1 MELNDKIAALFPRE
15 ADIPAE
21 FQITAP
27 ITQEVYL
34 VNGELKRW
42 EDPWQ
47 DVVSPVYVD
56 EGTALAPKVLGRY
69 PLMDTAKALEILD
82 AAVQAYDH
90 GRGLWPTMS
99 VRERIRC
106 TEDFVYRFR
115 EKREDVVRLM
125 MWEIGKSLIDSRKE
139 FDRTAEY
146 LIDTIEALKDM
157 DRSGAK
163 FVIEQGIMGQIRR
176 SPLGVVLC
184 MGPFN
189 YPLNETFT
197 VLLPALI
204 MGNTTVFKPPKQG
217 LLLFEPLL
225 EAFRDSFPPGVIN
238 TIYGRGREIATP
250 LMRTGKIDVL
260 AFIGTSKPADELK
273 KAHPKPHR
281 LRSVLGLEAKN
292 PAIILPDADLDLAV
306 AECLLGTLSFNGQ
319 RCSAIKIIFVHE
331 TVKQFF
337 LEKFTAAIGSKKFGM
352 PWEEGVAFTPL
363 PEPGKTDFLTQMLE
377 DARQYGAQVINP
389 GGGLQNRSFF
399 YPAVVYPVNEQMR
412 LYHEEQFG
420 PVIPVVAFTDL
431 ETPIQYIINSNYG
444 QQASIF
450 SKDPDTIAQ
459 LIDPLVNQVSRVNI
473 NSQCQRG
480 PDTFPWTGR
489 KDSAEL
495 TLSVSD
501 ALRVFSI
508 RALVAAKSNDLNKDI
523 ITRIVREHKSSFL
536 STDFIL

>member
-1 MELNDKIAALFPRE
+1 MGRPLAGGGLAGARGRRTG
-15 ADIPAE
+15 A
-21 FQITAP
+21 
-27 ITQEVYL
+27 
-34 VNGELKRW
+34 
-42 EDPWQ
+42 
-47 DVVSPVYVD
+47 
-56 EGTALAPKVLGRY
+56 APKVLGRY
-69 PLMDTAKALEILD
+69 PLMPTAKAQEIM
-82 AAVQAYDH
+82 AMAVQAYDH

-99 VRERIRC
+99 VRERLQHM
-106 TEDFVYRFR
+106 EKFVYRFR
-115 EKREDVVRLM
+115 EKREDVVRIM
-125 MWEIGKSLIDSRKE
+125 MWEIGKSLADSRKE
-139 FDRTAEY
+139 FDRTVDY
-146 LIDTIEALKDM
+146 VIDTMEALKDL
-157 DRSGAK
+157 DRASSR
-163 FVIEQGIMGQIRR
+163 FVIEQGIIGQIRR

-197 VLLPALI
+197 VLIPALI
-204 MGNTTVFKPPKQG
+204 MGNTVVFKPPKLG
-217 LLLFEPLL
+217 VLLFQPLL
-225 EAFRDSFPPGVIN
+225 DAFREAFPPGVIN

-281 LRSVLGLEAKN
+281 LRAVMGLEAKN
-292 PAIILPDADLDLAV
+292 PAIILPDADLELAV

-319 RCSAIKIIFVHE
+319 RCSAIKIIFVHAA
-331 TVKQFF
+331 VKEAF
-337 LEKFTAAIGSKKFGM
+337 LEKFSAAISSKKFGM
-352 PWEEGVAFTPL
+352 PWEEEVAFTPL
-363 PEPGKTDFLTQMLE
+363 PEPGKPAYLTEVLE
-377 DARQYGAQVINP
+377 DARQHGAQVINP

-420 PVIPVVAFTDL
+420 PVIPVVPFEDV

-450 SKDPDTIAQ
+450 SKDPDLIAR

-495 TLSVSD
+495 TLSVTD
-501 ALRVFSI
+501 TLRVFSI
-508 RALVAAKSNDLNKDI
+508 RALVAAKGNELNKEI
-523 ITRIVREHKSSFL
+523 ITRIVRENKSSFL

>member
-1 MELNDKIAALFPRE
+1 MDVQEKLATLFP
-15 ADIPAE
+15 AAGDIPAAFDLAE
-21 FQITAP
+21 P

-34 VNGELKRW
+34 ADGELKIW
-42 EDPWQ
+42 DGPWQ
-47 DVVSPVYVD
+47 DVFSPVYMAD
-56 EGTALAPKVLGRY
+56 RAEPAPKFLGRY
-69 PLMDTAKALEILD
+69 PLMTSARAEEIMG
-82 AAVQAYDH
+82 AAVRAYAN
-90 GRGLWPTMS
+90 GRGLWPTLS
-99 VRERIRC
+99 VRERIRH
-106 TEDFVYRFR
+106 TEEFVYRFR
-115 EKREDVVRLM
+115 KKRDEVVRIM
-125 MWEIGKSLIDSRKE
+125 MWEIGKSLQDSRKE
-139 FDRTAEY
+139 FDRTVDY
-146 LIDTIEALKDM
+146 VVDTIEALKDL
-157 DRSGAK
+157 DRVSAS
-163 FVIEQGIMGQIRR
+163 FVIEEGIIGQIRR

-197 VLLPALI
+197 VLIPALI
-204 MGNTTVFKPPKQG
+204 MGNPVVFKPPKLG
-217 LLLFEPLL
+217 VLLFHPLL
-225 EAFRDSFPPGVIN
+225 EVFRDSFPPGVIN
-238 TIYGRGREIATP
+238 TIYGHGREIATP

-273 KAHPKPHR
+273 KAHPRPHR

-306 AECLLGTLSFNGQ
+306 AECFLGALSFNGQ
-319 RCSAIKIIFVHE
+319 RCSAIKIIFVHTAVRDE
-331 TVKQFF
+331 F
-337 LEKFTAAIGSKKFGM
+337 LKNFSKTIESKKFGM
-352 PWEEGVAFTPL
+352 PWEDGVAYTPL
-363 PEPGKTDFLTQMLE
+363 PEPGKPAFLTELLE
-377 DARQYGAQVINP
+377 DARQHGAQVTNP
-389 GGGLQNRSFF
+389 GGGLQRGSFF

-420 PVIPVVAFTDL
+420 PVIPVVPFEEV

-450 SKDPDTIAQ
+450 SRNPDIIAR

-495 TLSVSD
+495 TLSVTD

-508 RALVAAKSNDLNKDI
+508 RALVAAKGSDLNKEI
-523 ITRIVREHKSSFL
+523 ITTIVRQNKSSFL

>member
-1 MELNDKIAALFPRE
+1 ME
-15 ADIPAE
+15 
-21 FQITAP
+21 P

-34 VNGELKRW
+34 ADGELN
-42 EDPWQ
+42 PWQ
-47 DVVSPVYVD
+47 GPWQEVFSPVHVPN
-56 EGTALAPKVLGRY
+56 GSGLAPKFLGRY
-69 PLMDTAKALEILD
+69 PLMPSTKAEEIMG
-82 AAVQAYDH
+82 AAVRAYDN
-90 GRGLWPTMS
+90 GRGLWPTIS
-99 VRERIRC
+99 VRERIRH
-106 TEDFVYRFR
+106 TEEFVYRFR
-115 EKREDVVRLM
+115 EKRDEVVRIM
-125 MWEIGKSLIDSRKE
+125 MWEIGKSLQDSRKE
-139 FDRTAEY
+139 FDRTVEY
-146 LIDTIEALKDM
+146 VVDTIEALKEL
-157 DRSGAK
+157 DRVSAK
-163 FVIEQGIMGQIRR
+163 FVIEAGIIGQIRR

-197 VLLPALI
+197 ILIPALI
-204 MGNTTVFKPPKQG
+204 MGNPVVLKPPKLG
-217 LLLFEPLL
+217 VLLFHPLL
-225 EAFRDSFPPGVIN
+225 EVFRDSFPPGVIN
-238 TIYGRGREIATP
+238 TIYGHGREIATP

-273 KAHPKPHR
+273 KAHPRPHR

-306 AECLLGTLSFNGQ
+306 AECFLGALSFNGQ
-319 RCSAIKIIFVHE
+319 RCSAIKIIFVHAA
-331 TVKQFF
+331 VKDEF
-337 LEKFTAAIGSKKFGM
+337 LKKFSATIGSKKFGM

-363 PEPGKTDFLTQMLE
+363 PEPGKPAFLTELLE
-377 DARQYGAQVINP
+377 DARQHGAQVINP
-389 GGGLQNRSFF
+389 GGGLKQGSFF

-420 PVIPVVAFTDL
+420 PVIPVVPFEDV

-450 SKDPDTIAQ
+450 SKNPDIIAR

-508 RALVAAKSNDLNKDI
+508 RALVAAKGNDLNKEI
-523 ITRIVREHKSSFL
+523 ITNIVRENKSSFL
-536 STDFIL
+536 STDYIL